1 MQENKEPER
10 PKSHPAVWTMWSYYE
25 KFCHGHVST
34 IFIINKP
41 LKNQDSVD
49 WFNNLFFSIFNIS
62 NKYVYSMNMY
72 MKLLNKRL
80 KLRARANERKKMK
93 KRASKQL
100 YYDTIN
106 IW

>member
-1 MQENKEPER
+1 
-10 PKSHPAVWTMWSYYE
+10 
-25 KFCHGHVST
+25 
-34 IFIINKP
+34 
-41 LKNQDSVD
+41 
-49 WFNNLFFSIFNIS
+49 
-62 NKYVYSMNMY
+62 MNMY